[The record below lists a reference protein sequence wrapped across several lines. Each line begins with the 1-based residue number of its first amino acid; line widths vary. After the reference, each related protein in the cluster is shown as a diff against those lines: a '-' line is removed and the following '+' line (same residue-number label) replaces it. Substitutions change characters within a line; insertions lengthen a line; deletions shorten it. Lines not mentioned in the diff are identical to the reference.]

1 MKFKRVYGQKAMVIL
16 AMAITAG
23 AQARFNAD
31 AVRLNNRGVALMGQQ
46 FTEKAEQSFAE
57 SFKQDPKLAQAAI
70 NDGIALL
77 TLQKIDDAKKAL
89 RAALVL
95 DPNSAQGWYN
105 LGLAQHADNELDDA
119 LKSFQQAVKLDPRDV
134 DSYYFE
140 GVCYREM
147 KQFDKAVEVLKQGL
161 AIQPLHASSEF
172 ALARALQAL
181 GDKDAAKEHFKLFQH
196 MTSTKISAAIGL
208 AYGEQGHYSTVT
220 PVEEPQARQRAMIP
234 VKLVA
239 ETMDRPIPPMPHHP
253 TNKDL
258 SLGASGKRVIHGAP
272 GSSGNET
279 GGACMLDVTGSGQM
293 DLVLMEA
300 GSQAIRVLHR
310 KSDGSFESVDAA
322 AAGLKASGR
331 AVACAVGDYDGDNLN
346 DLAVALDDGVRLFRN
361 LGKGKFVD
369 VTAEAGLAPRNRP
382 TGITFVD
389 YDHDGDLDLFLTG
402 APLKDGDAPNVLWR
416 NNGNKTFTEW
426 TADTGLGG
434 SGKTSSAILTDFN
447 NDRAVDLAVT
457 GNGPAPVLFVNPR
470 EGKYPEQAL
479 YEDAGGVNANIE
491 SEQSSKSARERV
503 SKLAGGLPATEG
515 IAVLDYDKDGWMDIA
530 VTHAGAP
537 GLTLWK
543 NVAGPQGVGR
553 RFERVALPLAGAT
566 RGWGVTAVDID
577 NDGWVDLAAVVETS
591 AGPRVRVLRNKGDGT
606 FEDVSHTLG
615 LESVQLSAPR
625 GLLAAEV
632 DGDGAPDLIVTQEN
646 APPVLLRNVG
656 ANKNHFVRLDL
667 SGYADN
673 KTAIGSKVEIFADGQ
688 WQKWELAGAS
698 GLATQAPPQLLI
710 GLGAADHIDLLRILW
725 PTGILQDEIDLPHT
739 RAVAMK
745 EADRRGSS
753 CPVLFAWDGQ
763 KYKLVTDV
771 IGAGVVG
778 HWFTPTRRNI
788 PNSGEWIK
796 VDGDRL
802 ASVDGKLSLR
812 FIEPMEEVNYLD
824 RLRLVA
830 VDHPGDVEVNPD
842 ERFLDDPPFASGR
855 VVASKGVRLPVG
867 ASDGEGR
874 NVLDVL
880 SRRDHK
886 FASGFTATPYDGFA
900 NVHTLTLDLGDVNTE
915 SPLRLLMTGYVNYFS
930 ATSLYAA
937 WQAGIKPI
945 SPYVE
950 AQKPD
955 GTWVTIPGEAGFPAG
970 LERTIVVDLT
980 GKLPAGTRKIRLVS
994 NLEIYWDQVL
1004 IDNHAEAQARTTEV
1018 PLALATERFRGYPTQ
1033 IDLKSPGDLD
1043 YDYDRVS
1050 LTGPFQHQR
1059 GNYTHLGD
1067 VTELVKGVDDRYAI
1081 FGSGEEIATEFDA
1094 AELPVLP
1101 AGWKRDYF
1109 FYANGYVKD
1118 MDWWDAMP
1126 FTVAQ
1131 LPFHKMSKYPYPAS
1145 EKFPD
1150 DAQAIDYQ
1158 LKWND
1163 RFDSGEP
1170 VRSYRFDY
1178 KLMPSTPA
1186 DDSTC
1191 GPASPACPAT
1201 SAQAVHE

>member
-1 MKFKRVYGQKAMVIL
+1 MKFKRAGSTVATVFVL
-16 AMAITAG
+16 VAVTAG
-23 AQARFNAD
+23 AQARFKAD

-57 SFKQDPKLAQAAI
+57 AFKDDPKLAQAAI

-77 TLQKIDDAKKAL
+77 TLQKIDEAKKVL
-89 RAALVL
+89 QAALVL
-95 DPNSAQGWYN
+95 DPGSAQGWYN

-119 LKSFQQAVKLDPRDV
+119 LKSFQQSVKLDPQDV

-147 KQFDKAVEVLKQGL
+147 KQFDKAVEVLKQAL

-172 ALARALQAL
+172 ALARALQAT

-196 MTSTKISAAIGL
+196 MTSTKVSAAIGL

-220 PVEEPQARQRAMIP
+220 PVEEPQARQQAMIP

-239 ETMDRPIPPMPHHP
+239 ETMVSAIPPLPK
-253 TNKDL
+253 TAGKD
-258 SLGASGKRVIHGAP
+258 GAP
-272 GSSGNET
+272 TSESSSET

-293 DLVLMEA
+293 DLVLMEN
-300 GSQAIRVLHR
+300 GPQAIRALHR
-310 KSDGSFESVDAA
+310 KSDGKFADIDVE
-322 AAGLKASGR
+322 AAGLKVAGR
-331 AVACAVGDYDGDNLN
+331 AVTCAVGDYDADNLN

-361 LGKGKFVD
+361 LGNGKFQD
-369 VTAEAGLAPRNRP
+369 VTAEAGLAARNRP

-389 YDHDGDLDLFLTG
+389 YDHDGDLDLFITG
-402 APLKDGDAPNVLWR
+402 APLKNGDAPNVLWR
-416 NNGNKTFTEW
+416 NNGNKTFTDW
-426 TADTGLGG
+426 TAETGLGG
-434 SGKTSSAILTDFN
+434 SGKTASVILTDFN

-457 GNGPAPVLFVNPR
+457 GDPCGGADAACAATAPVLFVNPR
-470 EGKYPEQAL
+470 EGKYPTQEL
-479 YEDAGGVNANIE
+479 YEE
-491 SEQSSKSARERV
+491 K
-503 SKLAGGLPATEG
+503 LPATNG
-515 IAVLDYDKDGWMDIA
+515 IAVLDYNKDGWMDIA

-537 GLTLWK
+537 GVTLWR
-543 NVAGPQGVGR
+543 NVEGPNHVGR
-553 RFERVALPLAGAT
+553 RFERVALPLGDAT

-577 NDGWVDLAAVVETS
+577 NDGWVDLAAIVETS
-591 AGPRVRVLRNKGDGT
+591 EGPRVKVFRNKGDGS
-606 FEDVSHTLG
+606 FEDVSSRLG
-615 LESVQLSAPR
+615 LDAVHLKNPR
-625 GLLAAEV
+625 GLIAVDV
-632 DGDGAPDLIVTQEN
+632 DGGRAADVIVTQEN
-646 APPVLLRNVG
+646 AAPMLLRNVG
-656 ANKNHFVRLDL
+656 GNKNHFVRIDL
-667 SGYADN
+667 TGYADN
-673 KTAIGSKVEIFADGQ
+673 KTAIGSKVEIFANGQ

-698 GLATQAPPQLLI
+698 GLATQAAPQLLV
-710 GLGAADHIDLLRILW
+710 GLGEADHIDLLRILW

-739 RAVAMK
+739 RVIAMK

-753 CPVLFAWDGQ
+753 CPVLFAWDGH

-771 IGAGVVG
+771 IGAAVVG

-802 ASVDGKLSLR
+802 AGVDGKLSLR
-812 FIEPMEEVNYLD
+812 FIEPMEEVNYID
-824 RLRLVA
+824 QLRLVA
-830 VDHPGDVEVNPD
+830 VDHPEDVEVNPD
-842 ERFLDDPPFASGR
+842 EKFLDDPPFASGR
-855 VVASKGVRLPVG
+855 VVASRGARLPVG
-867 ASDGEGR
+867 AWDGAGR
-874 NVLDVL
+874 DVLDVL
-880 SRRDHK
+880 RRRDHK
-886 FASGFTATPYDGFA
+886 FASGFRATPYDGFA
-900 NVHTLTLDLGDVNTE
+900 NSHALTLDLGEVNTQ
-915 SPLRLLMTGYVNYFS
+915 SPLKLLMTGYVNYFS

-937 WQAGIKPI
+937 WQAGINPI
-945 SPYVE
+945 APYVE
-950 AQKPD
+950 AQRAD

-980 GKLPAGTRKIRLVS
+980 GKLPAGTRRIRLMS

-1004 IDNHAEAQARTTEV
+1004 VDNNAEAETHTTEV
-1018 PLALATERFRGYPTQ
+1018 PLAMATERYRGYPTQ
-1033 IDLKSPGDLD
+1033 IDGKSPGDLD

-1067 VTELVKGVDDRYAI
+1067 VTALVKGVDDRYAI

-1094 AELPVLP
+1094 NKLP
-1101 AGWKRDYF
+1101 ALPAHWKRDYF

-1118 MDWWDAMP
+1118 MDWWDATP
-1126 FTVAQ
+1126 FTVSE
-1131 LPFHKMSKYPYPAS
+1131 LPFHGMSRYPYPAT

-1150 DAQAIDYQ
+1150 DPGSIDYQ

-1186 DDSTC
+1186 EDGTC
-1191 GPASPACPAT
+1191 GALNAACAAMGSPRP
-1201 SAQAVHE
+1201 